1 MTHRVVLLP
10 GSVLP
15 AEPAY
20 AGLLAALGSRADCCV
35 KDLEV
40 YASDAPP
47 VDYGLG
53 TEVAGVLREA
63 DARGWDRFHLVG
75 YSGGGAASLALAER
89 HPERLLSLGLLEPA
103 WAGTWEWSPEHV
115 ALWEEY
121 TALERLPDAEF
132 MAGFRALNTAPGVA
146 LPEPP
151 PGPPP
156 PWMALRPKG
165 IRALMAAFRAEDLS
179 RAALTSFDQPVYYAL
194 GGLSNQVQ
202 FGELAERLGGVFGDF
217 TLELFS
223 ERQHFD
229 PPHRVEPERLAA
241 SLLSVW
247 DRAPSG

>member
-1 MTHRVVLLP
+1 
-10 GSVLP
+10 
-15 AEPAY
+15 
-20 AGLLAALGSRADCCV
+20 
-35 KDLEV
+35 
-40 YASDAPP
+40 
-47 VDYGLG
+47 
-53 TEVAGVLREA
+53 
-63 DARGWDRFHLVG
+63 
-75 YSGGGAASLALAER
+75 
-89 HPERLLSLGLLEPA
+89 
-103 WAGTWEWSPEHV
+103 
-115 ALWEEY
+115 
-121 TALERLPDAEF
+121 

-179 RAALTSFDQPVYYAL
+179 RAALTSFDRPVYYAL

-217 TLELFS
+217 TLEVFP